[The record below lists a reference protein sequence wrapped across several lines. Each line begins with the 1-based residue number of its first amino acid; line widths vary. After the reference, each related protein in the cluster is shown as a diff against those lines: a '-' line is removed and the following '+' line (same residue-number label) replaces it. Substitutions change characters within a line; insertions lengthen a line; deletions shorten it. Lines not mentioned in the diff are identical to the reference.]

1 MSEHLKD
8 WLVGMIVLV
17 IILPFVVQ
25 SLLSLFIQIDI
36 LQAWG
41 IVSLL
46 MVLIE
51 GFNEIRDEANS
62 DQEDEEW

>member
-8 WLVGMIVLV
+8 WLIGMIVLV
-17 IILPFVVQ
+17 VILPFVVQ

>member
-17 IILPFVVQ
+17 VILPFVVQ

-62 DQEDEEW
+62 DQEDEE